1 MLIIFKIYSSIHFCL
16 VLCLYLEFIQ
26 LILTL
31 SEKFMLII
39 FEI

>member
-1 MLIIFKIYSSIHFCL
+1 MLNIFKIYSSIHFCF

-26 LILTL
+26 CIL
-31 SEKFMLII
+31 SEKYMLII